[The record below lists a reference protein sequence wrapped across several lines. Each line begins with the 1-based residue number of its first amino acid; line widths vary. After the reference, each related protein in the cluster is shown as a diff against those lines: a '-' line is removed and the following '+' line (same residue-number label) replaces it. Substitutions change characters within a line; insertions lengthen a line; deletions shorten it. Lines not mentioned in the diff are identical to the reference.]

1 MRQEN
6 SGIRDVTAEEYDV
19 VVVGSGGGGGMAA
32 YRLTSLG
39 VRVCLV
45 EQGPNQTPDQIAMLQ
60 RDSDAPLRAIGTP
73 DKNWGYFD
81 NGECGTWFDDQPYVQ
96 GEGTAFSW
104 YRAQVLGGRTNHY
117 ARHSPRIGPYD
128 MIQGDLDGLSP
139 NWPMSFEEMVPY
151 YNATEAV
158 VGISGEN
165 TGMYNH
171 PGTPDAI
178 LQPPIAPRAYELL
191 IMAAARNIGVP
202 AFQRHN
208 AILTR
213 NLGERMAC
221 YYASPCMRG
230 CSIGAAFSSSTSLI
244 PLANKTGKLTIVT
257 RAKVCTV
264 ETGADGT
271 ATGVTFVDTQTGKE
285 GAIRARAVVLAA
297 SACATAQIL
306 LTSGRNGSKDGLANS
321 SGQVG
326 RNLTDTPGL
335 RVTGH
340 FPDLEHRPRYDEFG
354 ANMDHVYMPWWGYE
368 AQKAGRMD
376 FPRGYHIEVGQGMR
390 EAPAM
395 WNADFYG
402 KRNGFNG
409 YGERLREEMRK
420 YWGSFVYLDGRGE
433 QVASDDCYCELD
445 DTTKNKWGYPV
456 LKFNWR
462 WSDYEYNQIRHMQES
477 FTAIIERAGGTV
489 VSGLGDPEDVMS
501 PGGGMVH
508 EVGTTRMGNDPATNV
523 CNSYGQT
530 WDVPNL
536 YVMDGGVLPT
546 NPHKNP
552 TLHIMALAYRNS
564 EDLARRLQQR
574 EI

>member
-1 MRQEN
+1 MMRAQES
-6 SGIRDVTAEEYDV
+6 SGVRDVTAEEYDV

-45 EQGPNQTPDQIAMLQ
+45 EQGPYQPPEEIPMFQ
-60 RDSDAPLRAIGTP
+60 RDSEAPLRAIGTP

-81 NGECGTWFDDQPYVQ
+81 NGICGTWLPDQPYTKAD
-96 GEGTAFSW
+96 GTDFSW
-104 YRAQVLGGRTNHY
+104 YRAQVVGGRTNHY
-117 ARHSPRIGPYD
+117 ARHSPRMGPYD
-128 MIQGDLDGLSP
+128 FMQGDLDGLSP
-139 NWPMSFEEMVPY
+139 NWPMSYAEMAPY
-151 YNATEAV
+151 YDATEAV
-158 VGISGEN
+158 VGISGAN

-171 PGTPDAI
+171 PGTPEGI

-191 IMAAARNIGVP
+191 IMAAARNVGVP

-213 NLGERMAC
+213 NLGDRMAC
-221 YYASPCMRG
+221 FYATPCMRG

-244 PLANKTGKLTIVT
+244 PLADKTGKLTIVT

-264 ETGADGT
+264 EMNGDGT
-271 ATGVTFVDTQTGKE
+271 AKGVTFVDTQTGQE

-306 LTSGRNGSKDGLANS
+306 LTSADDGLANS

-340 FPDLEHRPRYDEFG
+340 FPDLEGRPRYDEFG
-354 ANMDHVYMPWWGYE
+354 ANMDHIYMPWWGYE
-368 AQKAGRMD
+368 AQKAGKMD

-390 EAPAM
+390 EPPAM
-395 WNADFYG
+395 WNADFYAT
-402 KRNGFNG
+402 RNGFNG
-409 YGERLREEMRK
+409 YGEALREEMRK

-433 QVASDDCYCELD
+433 MVANDQSYCELD
-445 DTTKNKWGYPV
+445 ADTKNKWGYPV
-456 LKFNWR
+456 LKFHWQ
-462 WSDYEYNQIRHMQES
+462 WGDYEYDQIAHMQES

-489 VSGLGDPEDVMS
+489 VSGLGNPADVIN

-508 EVGTTRMGNDPATNV
+508 EVGTTRMGTDPADTV
-523 CNSYGQT
+523 CNPYGQT

-564 EDLARRLQQR
+564 EDLARRLEQR
-574 EI
+574 DI

>member
-1 MRQEN
+1 MKNE
-6 SGIRDVTAEEYDV
+6 SDVRDVTSDDYDV

-32 YRLTSLG
+32 YRLTQLG
-39 VRVCLV
+39 VKVCLV
-45 EQGPNQTPDQIAMLQ
+45 EQGPMQEPHQVPMFQ

-81 NGECGTWFDDQPYVQ
+81 NGVCGTTIAGQPYTSKD
-96 GEGTAFSW
+96 GLKDSRGFSW

-117 ARHSPRIGPYD
+117 ARHSPRMGPYD
-128 MIQGDLDGLSP
+128 FIQGDLDGLSP
-139 NWPMSFEEMVPY
+139 NWPVTYDEMAPY
-151 YNATEAV
+151 YDATEAV

-165 TGMYNH
+165 TGMYHH
-171 PGTPDAI
+171 PGTPADI

-191 IMAAARNIGVP
+191 IMAAARASGVP

-213 NLGERMAC
+213 DLGERMAC
-221 YYASPCMRG
+221 FYATPCMRG

-244 PLANKTGKLTIVT
+244 PLADKTGKLTIVT

-264 ETGADGT
+264 ETDESGK
-271 ATGVTFVDTQTGKE
+271 ATGVTFVDTLTGRD

-306 LTSGRNGSKDGLANS
+306 LTSGGDDGLANS

-335 RVTGH
+335 RVMGQ
-340 FPDLEHRPRYDEFG
+340 FPALENRPRYDEFG
-354 ANMDHVYMPWWGYE
+354 ANMDHIYMPWWGYE
-368 AQKAGRMD
+368 AQKAGKMD

-390 EAPAM
+390 DAPEM
-395 WNADFYG
+395 WSVETYANQNGNDYG
-402 KRNGFNG
+402 TKIRD
-409 YGERLREEMRK
+409 EMRR

-433 QVASDDCYCELD
+433 MVANDRSYCELD
-445 DTTKNKWGYPV
+445 PEMKNQWGYPV
-456 LKFNWR
+456 LRFSWE
-462 WSDYEYNQIRHMQES
+462 WGDTELDQIRHMQETFS
-477 FTAIIERAGGTV
+477 TIIERAGGRV
-489 VSGLGDPEDVMS
+489 VSGLGNAAEEIN

-508 EVGTTRMGNDPATNV
+508 EVGTTRMGTDPDTTV
-523 CNSYGQT
+523 CNPYGQT

-536 YVMDGGVLPT
+536 YVMDGGVMPT

-564 EDLARRLQQR
+564 EVLAGRLR
-574 EI
+574 NGEI

>member
-1 MRQEN
+1 MRNE
-6 SGIRDVTAEEYDV
+6 SDVRDVTAEEYDV

-32 YRLTSLG
+32 FRLTQLG

-45 EQGPNQTPDQIAMLQ
+45 EQGPMQTPDQIPMFQ

-81 NGECGTWFDDQPYVQ
+81 NGVCGTTIAGQPYTSA
-96 GEGTAFSW
+96 EGLKDERGFSW

-117 ARHSPRIGPYD
+117 ARHSPRMGPYD
-128 MIQGDLDGLSP
+128 FIQGDLDGLSP
-139 NWPMSFEEMVPY
+139 NWPITYDEMAPY
-151 YNATEAV
+151 YDATEAV
-158 VGISGEN
+158 VGISGDN
-165 TGMYNH
+165 TGMYHH
-171 PGTPDAI
+171 PGTPEGI

-191 IMAAARNIGVP
+191 IMAAARASGVP

-221 YYASPCMRG
+221 FYATPCMRG

-244 PLANKTGKLTIVT
+244 PLADATGKLTIVT

-264 ETGADGT
+264 ETDESGK
-271 ATGVTFVDTQTGKE
+271 ATGVTFVDTLTGKD
-285 GAIRARAVVLAA
+285 GAVRARAVVLAA

-306 LTSGRNGSKDGLANS
+306 LTSGGDDGLANS

-335 RVTGH
+335 RVTGQ
-340 FPDLEHRPRYDEFG
+340 FPALENRPRYDEFG

-368 AQKAGRMD
+368 AQKAGKMD

-390 EAPAM
+390 DAPEM
-395 WNADFYG
+395 WSVETYANQNGNDYG
-402 KRNGFNG
+402 KKIRD
-409 YGERLREEMRK
+409 EMRR

-433 QVASDDCYCELD
+433 MVANDRSYCELD
-445 DTTKNKWGYPV
+445 PDVKNQWGYPV
-456 LKFNWR
+456 LRFSWE
-462 WSDYEYNQIRHMQES
+462 WGDTELDQIRHMQETFS
-477 FTAIIERAGGTV
+477 TIIERAGGSV
-489 VSGLGDPEDVMS
+489 VSGLGDPAKEIN

-508 EVGTTRMGNDPATNV
+508 EVGTTRMGTDPDTTV
-523 CNSYGQT
+523 CNPYGQT

-536 YVMDGGVLPT
+536 YVMDGGVMPT

-564 EDLARRLQQR
+564 ENLAERLR
-574 EI
+574 VGEI